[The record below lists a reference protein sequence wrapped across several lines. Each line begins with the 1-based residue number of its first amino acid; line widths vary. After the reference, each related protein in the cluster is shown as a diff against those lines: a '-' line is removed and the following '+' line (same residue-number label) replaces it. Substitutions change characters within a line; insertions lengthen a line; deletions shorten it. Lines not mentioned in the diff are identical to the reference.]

1 MSCKKIYNYEFT
13 ATLEE
18 EFDDV
23 EKATNQ
29 MSASDKCVVKEISN
43 IRLIN
48 AIIKREDDDK

>member
-29 MSASDKCVVKEISN
+29 MSASDKCSK
-43 IRLIN
+43 
-48 AIIKREDDDK
+48 